1 MGKDVI
7 AYRYIIYRV
16 GIVIHLRW
24 TLVFIICCFE

>member
-16 GIVIHLRW
+16 GIVIHLQMDIGIYY
-24 TLVFIICCFE
+24 LLF